1 MKTFIKTAT
10 LSLLTTA
17 SLSLNFGSQAQSF
30 MGDSIN
36 FLHRQTVN
44 YSPTAQLQHIELRTL
59 SLVDQDANKG
69 CNLNIYDT
77 RFHCNLIDF

>member
-1 MKTFIKTAT
+1 MKFIIQTTA

-17 SLSLNFGSQAQSF
+17 SLSLNFVSQAQIL
-30 MGDSIN
+30 MGESIN
-36 FLHRQTVN
+36 FLHRQTVD
-44 YSPTAQLQHIELRTL
+44 YPLQAQLQPIELKTL
-59 SLVDQDANKG
+59 SLVEQETNKG